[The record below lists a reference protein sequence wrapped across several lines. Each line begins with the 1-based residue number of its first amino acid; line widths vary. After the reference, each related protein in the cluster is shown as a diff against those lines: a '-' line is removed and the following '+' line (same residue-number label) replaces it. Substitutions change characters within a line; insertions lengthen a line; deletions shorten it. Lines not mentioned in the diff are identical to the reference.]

1 VLVKVVIAFL
11 LAMLLVAMIGR
22 ALFPGLLRLGRAHP
36 ARPKICPGCGRFLI
50 GTSRC
55 DCGGRGRRG

>member
-36 ARPKICPGCGRFLI
+36 ARSRTCPDCGRFQI
-50 GTSRC
+50 GASRC
-55 DCGGRGRRG
+55 DCGGRGRKG